1 MATIQN
7 DRDNILQAASIRD
20 VDPTAGKYLTLT
32 PSTPVFHVS
41 TGGTPTPSV
50 ITIVAN
56 PVNMTGLDASWS
68 ISAGT
73 LTGTG
78 NTRTLNFSDMP
89 VDNVTVTASVTF
101 LGQVYN
107 ASINLAKVQD
117 GVAGATGADG
127 DMFAT
132 AYLYQWSTSTPSLP
146 SGSSTFT
153 WASAAN
159 TSYVGSDGWNIAVPA
174 NPGTPNIKLW
184 VAAKPITA
192 PAGTPTNTVTYAAG
206 ATVSAYSQNGATGA
220 PGVKQAF
227 ARAYQWAIGA
237 APTTTGTATWTWA
250 SGTYNTP
257 PSTGW
262 TASKTDAPALGYTL
276 YEATVSLV
284 DSTGATTSSIDW
296 TTATRNGIGYAGTN
310 GTAGNNAAIAYV
322 LVDGNSLNT
331 TPSTITKS
339 GTALPASGDWG
350 STRTWQTT
358 PPTAAAGQS
367 VFQSNGIYNTV
378 ANNTV
383 WGVPYL
389 SALRVGNLSAIATD
403 TGTLNVS
410 GTISSANGNFT
421 VDSNGNVTAKAI
433 TIRDSGGNIILQS
446 SATNQITTTNAATFI
461 QAGAIGNTQ
470 IGGDLQSTNWGG
482 TVGPSGTG
490 WKLDRTGTLYA
501 NSVSVRGSVKGGV
514 YTGYGWPSAGAGTGF
529 YLGPEGLL
537 MGNFNDGK
545 YFQVEAGGNV
555 YAPGF
560 SIVGGNATFSGA
572 LSAAT
577 GSFSGTLNAVNGT
590 FGTITSGTIQSGSS
604 GQRTVINQNGVN
616 VYDSANTLRVRLG
629 IW

>member
-7 DRDNILQAASIRD
+7 DRDNILQAASTRD

-32 PSTPVFHVS
+32 ASTPIFHVA
-41 TGGTPTPSV
+41 TNGTPTPTE
-50 ITIVAN
+50 ITITAN
-56 PVNMTGLDASWS
+56 PVNMTGIEASWA

-78 NTRTLNFSDMP
+78 NTRTLTFANMP
-89 VDNVTVTASVTF
+89 VDNVTVSASVSF
-101 LGQVYN
+101 LGQTYN
-107 ASINLAKVQD
+107 AELQIAKVED
-117 GVAGATGADG
+117 GEAGQTGADG
-127 DMFAT
+127 AMLAT
-132 AYLYQWSTSTPSLP
+132 SVLYQWNTVQPSLP
-146 SGSSTFT
+146 TGTSTFT

-159 TSYVGSDGWNIAVPA
+159 TSYSAGDGWSITVPA
-174 NPGTPNIKLW
+174 NPGTSGIKLW
-184 VAAKPITA
+184 TASKPITA
-192 PAGTPTNTVTYAAG
+192 PAGTPTTTVSYSAG
-206 ATVSAYSQNGATGA
+206 ATVAAISQNGVAGA
-220 PGVKQAF
+220 KQAI
-227 ARAYQWAIGA
+227 ARAYQWSTGP

-250 SGTYNTP
+250 SATYDTP
-257 PSTGW
+257 PATGW

-276 YEATVSLV
+276 YEATVALV
-284 DSTGATTSSIDW
+284 DTTGADTTSIDW
-296 TTATRNGIGYAGTN
+296 TTATRTGIGFMANN
-310 GTAGNNAAIAYV
+310 GATGNSAAIAYV

-339 GTALPASGDWG
+339 GTALPANGDWG
-350 STRTWQTT
+350 STRAWQTT

-367 VFQSNGIYNTV
+367 VFQSNGIYN
-378 ANNTV
+378 AGSNQTV

-389 SALRVGNLSAIATD
+389 SALRVGNLSAISTD
-403 TGTLNVS
+403 TGSLNVS

-421 VDSNGNVTAKAI
+421 VDSNGNASMKAL
-433 TIRDSGGNIILQS
+433 TVRDSGGNILIQS
-446 SATNQITTTNAATFI
+446 SASTQINTGNVANWV

-470 IGGDLQSTNWGG
+470 FGGDLFSTNWSGG
-482 TVGPSGTG
+482 TGVGATG
-490 WKLDRTGTLYA
+490 WYLQRTGNLYVNQLTA
-501 NSVSVRGSVKGGV
+501 RGAVMGGNFTS
-514 YTGYGWPSAGAGTGF
+514 YAWPASGGTGF
-529 YLGPEGLL
+529 FLGASGLL
-537 MGNFNDGK
+537 IGNANDGK
-545 YFQVEAGGNV
+545 YFQVEADGDV
-555 YAPGF
+555 FAPGF